1 MPNSL
6 HDFFQQLGPMYP
18 EFLVI
23 AVALI
28 ALVADLVVPRGQ
40 KHLLGWLGL
49 IGLAAAAALT
59 LSLAADHAGNTQT
72 AFFNGTFLFDPFSV
86 FFKMVFYLSCSL
98 GILLSMKYLSV
109 EDIHRG
115 EYYSLMLFATSGMM
129 LMASAGDLITLYLG
143 LELMALSIYILAGF
157 MRGDGRS
164 NEAGIKYLLLG
175 AFSSGIMLYGMSLLY
190 GLSGT
195 TNLNGIMTFLQSA
208 DLTNPV
214 IFLAMV
220 MLIVSFGFK
229 VAAVPFH
236 MWVPDV
242 YEGAPTSVTAFMSAG
257 PKVAG
262 FAVLLRVFVHALAPL
277 QGHVSAILA
286 VIAVLTMAVGN
297 IMAISQ
303 TNIKRML
310 AYSSI
315 AHAGYALVG
324 LAAATANKAMMV
336 DGSASVMLY
345 VLIYTV
351 MNMGAFGV
359 VIMLRKSGSRGEEIA
374 DFAGLGKTN
383 KAAAFLML
391 IFMFSLTGIPPLA
404 GFMGKFYIFKSAVQ
418 AGMIWLAILGV
429 LFSAISAYFYLRV
442 IMVMWMYDP
451 KQEFSLLRSPALALA
466 LAIAVTAVI
475 VIGVAPSSVL
485 EIARASVLGLM

>member
-1 MPNSL
+1 MSQQFMQTIIPIL
-6 HDFFQQLGPMYP
+6 PEMVIIGVALMVLLFDFFVEKNSKSILGW
-18 EFLVI
+18 FSLGGI
-23 AVALI
+23 LI
-28 ALVADLVVPRGQ
+28 AAYVSYKLV
-40 KHLLGWLGL
+40 GL
-49 IGLAAAAALT
+49 NG
-59 LSLAADHAGNTQT
+59 
-72 AFFNGTFLFDPFSV
+72 AFFGGTLHLDPFSTY
-86 FFKMVFYLSCSL
+86 FNFVFYIACGL
-98 GILLSMKYLSV
+98 GILVSINYLTI

-115 EYYSLMLFATSGMM
+115 EYYALMLFATSGMM

-157 MRGDGRS
+157 MRRDNRS
-164 NEAGIKYLLLG
+164 NEASIKYLVLG

-195 TNLNGIMTFLQSA
+195 TNLSEILAFLRTA
-208 DLTNPV
+208 DLMNPV
-214 IFLAMV
+214 IFLAMI
-220 MLIVSFGFK
+220 MLVVSFGFK

-262 FAVLLRVFVHALAPL
+262 FAVLLRVFLYTFAPL
-277 QGHVSAILA
+277 HEHAT
-286 VIAVLTMAVGN
+286 VIISGLAVLTMAVGN
-297 IMAISQ
+297 IMALSQ

-324 LAAATANKAMMV
+324 LAAGGPEGA
-336 DGSASVMLY
+336 ASVMLY
-345 VLIYTV
+345 VCIYAL

-359 VIMLRKSGSRGEEIA
+359 VIMLRKAGERGEEIA

-383 KAAAFLML
+383 KTAAFLML

-404 GFMGKFYIFKSAVQ
+404 GFVGKFYIFKSAVQ
-418 AGMIWLAILGV
+418 AGLVWLAVAGV

-442 IMVMWMYDP
+442 VMVMYMSEP
-451 KQEFSLLRSPALALA
+451 KGSFELTTSPSLALA
-466 LAIAVTAVI
+466 LAISVTAVI
-475 VIGVAPSSVL
+475 VIGVYPTDLLNYARSS
-485 EIARASVLGLM
+485 IAGLL

>member
-1 MPNSL
+1 MPSMFQQFMQTIIPIL
-6 HDFFQQLGPMYP
+6 PETVLIGVGLMVLLFDFFVEKNSKSILGW
-18 EFLVI
+18 FSLGGI
-23 AVALI
+23 LI
-28 ALVADLVVPRGQ
+28 AAYLSFKLMGTSGVFFGGTYDL
-40 KHLLGWLGL
+40 
-49 IGLAAAAALT
+49 
-59 LSLAADHAGNTQT
+59 
-72 AFFNGTFLFDPFSV
+72 DPFST
-86 FFKMVFYLSCSL
+86 FFKFVFYLACGL
-98 GILLSMKYLSV
+98 GILMSINYLTI

-115 EYYSLMLFATSGMM
+115 EYYALMLFATSGMM

-157 MRGDGRS
+157 MRRDNRS
-164 NEAGIKYLLLG
+164 NEASIKYLVLG

-190 GLSGT
+190 GLSGS
-195 TNLNGIMTFLQSA
+195 TNLTEILAFLRTA
-208 DLTNPV
+208 DLMNPV
-214 IFLAMV
+214 IFLAMI
-220 MLIVSFGFK
+220 MLVVSFGFK

-262 FAVLLRVFVHALAPL
+262 FAVLLRVFLYAFAPL
-277 QGHVSAILA
+277 HDHAT
-286 VIAVLTMAVGN
+286 VIISGLAVLTMAVGN
-297 IMAISQ
+297 IMALSQ

-324 LAAATANKAMMV
+324 LAAGGPEGA
-336 DGSASVMLY
+336 ASVMLY
-345 VLIYTV
+345 VCIYAF

-359 VIMLRKSGSRGEEIA
+359 VIMLRKAGERGEEIA

-383 KAAAFLML
+383 KTAAFLML

-404 GFMGKFYIFKSAVQ
+404 GFVGKFYIFKSAVQ
-418 AGMIWLAILGV
+418 AGLVWLAVAGV

-442 IMVMWMYDP
+442 VMVMYMSEP
-451 KQEFSLLRSPALALA
+451 RGSFELTTSPSLALA
-466 LAIAVTAVI
+466 LAISVTAVI
-475 VIGVAPSSVL
+475 VIGFYPANLLNYARSS
-485 EIARASVLGLM
+485 IAGLL

>member
-1 MPNSL
+1 MLNPVQEFL
-6 HDFFQQLGPMYP
+6 KQLLPIYP
-18 EFLVI
+18 ELTVI
-23 AVALI
+23 VFALTVLALDLFI
-28 ALVADLVVPRGQ
+28 KKEHKAIVGWYSLAGVLVAALMTVRIA
-40 KHLLGWLGL
+40 GL
-49 IGLAAAAALT
+49 QG
-59 LSLAADHAGNTQT
+59 SFFGNTVV
-72 AFFNGTFLFDPFSV
+72 LDPFATFFKLV
-86 FFKMVFYLSCSL
+86 FFLSCGL
-98 GILLSMKYLSV
+98 GILLAQKYLDL

-115 EYYSLMLFATSGMM
+115 EYYALMLLATSGMM

-157 MRGDGRS
+157 MRSDGRS

-190 GLSGT
+190 GLSGS
-195 TNLNGIMTFLQSA
+195 TNLNEILAFLRTA
-208 DLTNPV
+208 DLSNP
-214 IFLAMV
+214 ILFLSMV
-220 MLIVSFGFK
+220 MLLVSFGFK

-262 FAVLLRVFVHALAPL
+262 FAVLLRVFAYALQPL
-277 QGHVSAILA
+277 QDHSSVLLA
-286 VIAVLTMAVGN
+286 GLAVLTMAVGN
-297 IMAISQ
+297 VMALSQ

-324 LAAATANKAMMV
+324 LAAGGP
-336 DGSASVMLY
+336 DGAASVMLY
-345 VLIYTV
+345 VLIYAV

-359 VIMLRKSGSRGEEIA
+359 VIMLRKSGERGEEIA
-374 DFAGLGKTN
+374 DFSGLGKTN
-383 KAAAFLML
+383 KTAAFLML

-418 AGMIWLAILGV
+418 AGMVWLAVTGV
-429 LFSAISAYFYLRV
+429 IFSAISAYFYLRV
-442 IMVMWMYDP
+442 IMLMYMYEP
-451 KQEFSLLRSPALALA
+451 KAEFRLVQSPALALA
-466 LAIAVTAVI
+466 LAITVTAVI
-475 VIGVAPSSVL
+475 VIGIYPSVVL
-485 EIARASVLGLM
+485 EYARASVAGIL